1 MLHADA
7 RFADAVAAKVAQL
20 ERKTDAEVVV
30 VAAGKSGSYT
40 DLAQVGGGL
49 AALLTFVVLLV
60 LPVTIHPVLAIVD
73 VALVFALASWGL
85 SGHRASSWLASGPR
99 KLDQVRRAAAAE
111 FHLEAVHATPLR
123 TGLLVYVSAWEGEVE
138 LIPDVGLEARIPR
151 GKWVEAMRCFS
162 TVDLRG
168 FLAGLDAVGEVLA
181 EHVPHTGA
189 RKLDLDDAPRIR

>member
-1 MLHADA
+1 MLHADD
-7 RFADAVAAKVAQL
+7 RFRAAVATKVAEL

-30 VAAGKSGSYT
+30 VAATQSGNYR
-40 DLAQVGGGL
+40 DLAQVGGAV
-49 AALLTFVVLLV
+49 AALITFVVLLA

-73 VALVFALASWGL
+73 LAFVFIVASWGL
-85 SGHRASSWLASGPR
+85 TGHRASTWLASADR
-99 KLDQVRRAAAAE
+99 KLNQVRQAAAAE

-123 TGLLVYVSAWEGEVE
+123 TGLLVYVSAWEGEIE

-151 GKWVEAMRCFS
+151 GKWGDALGHCS
-162 TVDLRG
+162 SSDLTA
-168 FLAGLDAVGEVLA
+168 FLSGLDAIGELLA